1 MKFYEL
7 IDTARKLLD
16 ENDKAEREY
25 DANPENAEAEKAF
38 DESYKAFWSTY
49 MEAVN
54 YIVEITAGKVD
65 FHQAKKLVTIKLDEM
80 QKKGIATC
88 FIA

>member
-1 MKFYEL
+1 MKLYEL
-7 IDTARKLLD
+7 IDNARKLLD

-38 DESYKAFWSTY
+38 DESYKAFWDAY
-49 MEAVN
+49 MAAVD

-65 FHQAKKLVTIKLDEM
+65 FHRAKKLVTLKLDEM
-80 QKKGIATC
+80 QKKGLTTC